1 MLSRDENQTLTQTD
15 RDTPMGDVMRRYWM
29 PALLSEE
36 LPGADCPPVRVKLLG
51 EKLVAFRDT
60 AGRIGLLD
68 EFCPHRLASLFLGR
82 NEEDGLRC
90 VFHGWKFDVKGRCLD
105 MMNEPPDSDF
115 KDKMSIKSY
124 PTVESCGLTWALM
137 GVCHRRQTSNGP
149 GFRPPTVTCL
159 RTGRS
164 ATGFKVWKEGSTPP
178 TRRSSTG
185 PSRRTRTGPAS
196 A

>member
-1 MLSRDENQTLTQTD
+1 MLSRDENLTLTQTD
-15 RDTPMGDVMRRYWM
+15 RDTPMGYVMRRYWM

-105 MMNEPPDSDF
+105 MMN
-115 KDKMSIKSY
+115 
-124 PTVESCGLTWALM
+124 
-137 GVCHRRQTSNGP
+137 
-149 GFRPPTVTCL
+149 
-159 RTGRS
+159 
-164 ATGFKVWKEGSTPP
+164 
-178 TRRSSTG
+178 
-185 PSRRTRTGPAS
+185 
-196 A
+196 